1 MSTSVTRVKAADF
14 PGIVSSCKEL
24 KEAVQNVKTAFTSY
38 QQSQAAHDESGLN
51 LKIQDFYK
59 AFQEKLRSITLESPV
74 ESCFSFIFEEA
85 ALKDRVILGYLDRL
99 ASAFAMSS
107 KLEEFCSKTVDQT
120 MGRLN
125 ARVTQVQDSVDS
137 SHKSRIEG
145 VFYGKIET
153 LVENVIKNL
162 KTPDSHDISAVRKY
176 NANLSQLRSL
186 KNRLSGSAT
195 VGELASHVAQAVI
208 APSISQRLKGVYQWS
223 VWGITNT
230 ASGIRSIWQNK
241 EAILSSPRSRWILSY
256 FSWSFI
262 LYIVTAPLGIS
273 LNPLFR
279 IPGAIVANIISWMV
293 CNGVFFLPSLLSGAV
308 NTISN
313 AMMFF
318 YNALTAFFSGDLSF
332 FFSSIS
338 SLVTHLG
345 YLLWVVVAS
354 LLSMVL
360 RIVTVLNVNS
370 WIPLL
375 GLAWKAGLIP
385 EKGRILGYLDRFT
398 RQLTRAPAVVN

>member
-24 KEAVQNVKTAFTSY
+24 KEAVQNVKTAFASY
-38 QQSQAAHDESGLN
+38 QESHAAHDESGLIS
-51 LKIQDFYK
+51 KMQDFYK
-59 AFQEKLRSITLESPV
+59 AFQEKVRSITLESPV
-74 ESCFSFIFEEA
+74 ESCFSSLFEES

-99 ASAFAMSS
+99 ASAFAMSFTPEA
-107 KLEEFCSKTVDQT
+107 LCGNTDAME
-120 MGRLN
+120 RLN
-125 ARVTQVQDSVDS
+125 ARVRQVQGSVDS
-137 SHKSRIEG
+137 SHKNKIEE
-145 VFYGKIET
+145 VFYGKIKPR
-153 LVENVIKNL
+153 VENAINNL
-162 KTPDSHDISAVRKY
+162 KLPNSQDISAIRKY
-176 NANLSQLRSL
+176 NAHLSQLQSL
-186 KNRLSGSAT
+186 SNRLSGSAT
-195 VGELASHVAQAVI
+195 VGELATHVAQAVI
-208 APSISQRLKGVYQWS
+208 APSISSRLQAVYQWS

-230 ASGIRSIWQNK
+230 TSGIRSVWQNK
-241 EAILSSPRSRWILSY
+241 ETLLSSSQFRWIVTY
-256 FSWSFI
+256 FSWSFL
-262 LYIVTAPLGIS
+262 LYIVTAPLGIP

-279 IPGAIVANIISWMV
+279 IPGAIVANLIAWMV
-293 CNGVFFLPSLLSGAV
+293 CDGVFFLPSLLSGAV

-318 YNALTAFFSGDLSF
+318 YNAVTAFFSGDLSF

-345 YLLWVVVAS
+345 YLLWVAVES

-360 RIVTVLNVNS
+360 RIITVLNVNS

-385 EKGRILGYLDRFT
+385 DKGRILGYLDRLA
-398 RQLTRAPAVVN
+398 RQLIRAPGAVN